1 MKASWM
7 ALPLVLGLSA
17 LTVACDAGGNTEGE
31 EQLET
36 EPNGVEPLENE
47 DGEEGEGEAEEGE
60 GGDD

>member
-7 ALPLVLGLSA
+7 VLPLVLGLSS

-36 EPNGVEPLENE
+36 EPNGTESLE
-47 DGEEGEGEAEEGE
+47 GEEEETEEGE
-60 GGDD
+60 GGEGND

>member
-7 ALPLVLGLSA
+7 VLPLVLGLSA

-36 EPNGVEPLENE
+36 EPNGAEPL
-47 DGEEGEGEAEEGE
+47 GEEEETEEGE
-60 GGDD
+60 GGGDD

>member
-7 ALPLVLGLSA
+7 VLPLVLGLSA
-17 LTVACDAGGNTEGE
+17 LTVACDAGGNVEGD

-36 EPNGVEPLENE
+36 EPNGAEPLE
-47 DGEEGEGEAEEGE
+47 GEEEETEEGE

>member
-7 ALPLVLGLSA
+7 VLPLVLGLAS
-17 LTVACDAGGNTEGE
+17 LTVACDTAGNTEAE

-36 EPNGVEPLENE
+36 EPSGLEPVE
-47 DGEEGEGEAEEGE
+47 GEEEEEEEG